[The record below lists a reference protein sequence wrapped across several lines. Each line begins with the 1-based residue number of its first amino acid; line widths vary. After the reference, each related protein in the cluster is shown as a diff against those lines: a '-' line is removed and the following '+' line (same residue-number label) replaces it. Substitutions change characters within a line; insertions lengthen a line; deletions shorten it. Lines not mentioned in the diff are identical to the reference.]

1 MESPA
6 NVAASLES
14 AGKIILRWDST
25 ASEEARDRMIFDG
38 DRHEIDVYLTAVDEI
53 QRWMESATLAD
64 DQNKANTAIQIAMA
78 WLEDE
83 FRNLLISHIDQ
94 DSRLPWPCRRIGTVP
109 QNRLELRWNNA
120 RSVKSP
126 SSSGKNPAISPWLRS
141 MLATVV

>member
-25 ASEEARDRMIFDG
+25 ASEEARDCMIFDG
-38 DRHEIDVYLTAVDEI
+38 NRHEIDVYLTAIDEI

-78 WLEDE
+78 RLEDE

-94 DSRLPWPCRRIGTVP
+94 DSRLPWPRRRIGTVP

-120 RSVKSP
+120 RSVKSS
-126 SSSGKNPAISPWLRS
+126 SSSGKNPTISPWLRS
-141 MLATVV
+141 MPATVV